1 MAPRNK
7 LLSKTDYAA
16 RIGVNKSQISRY
28 CARGMPSHAGMIDP
42 EEADWWR
49 EQNLDQTKPRS
60 KVTPPQQRK
69 AAISAE
75 AAKVDQAAA
84 GKAAKPAKLE
94 SALPAS
100 PPADDLSGA
109 TVTFADGTSMDL
121 AQIGDLNTVNRID
134 KFWAGE
140 LKRRE
145 AMAHDRQHIPRGEVE
160 AAWDIANTM
169 YRQGLD
175 GVAGRTA
182 GKLAELTGG
191 DAAVIEGLIRD
202 EHRIALAAVAK
213 AFERA
218 AVLAERGGT
227 PPPGGDDDPAAEETV
242 D

>member
-7 LLSKTDYAA
+7 LLTKTEYAA

-28 CARGMPSHAGMIDP
+28 CSRGMPVHAGMIDP

-49 EQNLDQTKPRS
+49 EQNLDKTKPRS

-69 AAISAE
+69 AVINAD

-84 GKAAKPAKLE
+84 KTAKPTKTENA
-94 SALPAS
+94 
-100 PPADDLSGA
+100 PPAPALSDDLSGA
-109 TVTFADGTSMDL
+109 IVTFADGTSLDL
-121 AQIGDLNTVNRID
+121 SQIGDLGMVTRID

-160 AAWDIANTM
+160 AAWDTANTL
-169 YRQGLD
+169 YRQGFD

-182 GKLAELTGG
+182 GKIAELIGG

-218 AVLAERGGT
+218 AVLAECGSAS
-227 PPPGGDDDPAAEETV
+227 PPGGGDDPATEEAV

>member
-75 AAKVDQAAA
+75 AAKVDQAVA
-84 GKAAKPAKLE
+84 GNTAK
-94 SALPAS
+94 SARADSAPPAS

-202 EHRIALAAVAK
+202 EHRTALAAVAK

-218 AVLAERGGT
+218 AVLAERGGAAA
-227 PPPGGDDDPAAEETV
+227 PGSGDDPAAEEAV

>member
-1 MAPRNK
+1 MASRNK

-16 RIGVNKSQISRY
+16 QIGVNKSQISRY

-49 EQNLDQTKPRS
+49 EQNLDQTKPRA

-75 AAKVDQAAA
+75 AAKVDQAAELT
-84 GKAAKPAKLE
+84 AKPARAE
-94 SALPAS
+94 SAPPTS

-160 AAWDIANTM
+160 AAWDTANTL

-202 EHRIALAAVAK
+202 EHRTALAAVAK

-218 AVLAERGGT
+218 AVLAERGGAAA
-227 PPPGGDDDPAAEETV
+227 PGGGNDPAAEEAV

>member
-28 CARGMPSHAGMIDP
+28 CSRGMPVHAGMIDP

-69 AAISAE
+69 AAIASE
-75 AAKVDQAAA
+75 AAKVEQAA
-84 GKAAKPAKLE
+84 GKPAKAARTE
-94 SALPAS
+94 PLPALAA
-100 PPADDLSGA
+100 PADDLSGA

-227 PPPGGDDDPAAEETV
+227 PPPGGSDDPAAEETV

>member
-28 CARGMPSHAGMIDP
+28 CARGMPVHAGMIDP

-69 AAISAE
+69 AVINAE
-75 AAKVDQAAA
+75 AAKVDQAA
-84 GKAAKPAKLE
+84 GWTAKPARAE
-94 SALPAS
+94 SAPPAS

-160 AAWDIANTM
+160 AAWDIANTL

-227 PPPGGDDDPAAEETV
+227 PPPGGDDDPAAEEAV

>member
-69 AAISAE
+69 AVINAE
-75 AAKVDQAAA
+75 AAKVDQAAV
-84 GKAAKPAKLE
+84 KPARTE
-94 SALPAS
+94 SAPPAS
-100 PPADDLSGA
+100 APADDLSGA

-145 AMAHDRQHIPRGEVE
+145 AMAHDREHIPRGEVE
-160 AAWDIANTM
+160 AAWDAANTL

-202 EHRIALAAVAK
+202 EHRTALAAVAK

-218 AVLAERGGT
+218 AVLAERGGAAA
-227 PPPGGDDDPAAEETV
+227 PGGGDDPAAEEAV